1 MQKEL
6 IIGLSLLLCCACAH
20 RENSAK
26 ELPALR
32 VKTMEV
38 ASQAGSARS
47 RYVGTIEPVHET
59 PLSLQTAG
67 RVLSIHARN
76 GERVRQGQVILR
88 VDSTQA
94 VNALLSAEAAL
105 HQAEDGFERVKQVHG
120 KGAVTDQKMVEIESQ
135 LARAQSL
142 YEAARQQVKECTLFA
157 PCAGVLNGLD
167 IEIGQM
173 VAPGVRLCSVLDLT
187 AFSVKFTVPETEI
200 GDFVFSRQSS
210 AVSGEIEC
218 AAADTVLPI
227 RITEKNLKANP
238 VTHTYEVKA
247 RIIGG
252 ADVLMT
258 GMVGKVRI
266 NGERLEVNGER
277 TDDIVIPANCI
288 LLKPEGPTVWLK
300 ENGQAVRREITIDGY
315 QADGVRVKSGLN
327 TGDSLIIE
335 GYQKLYMG
343 CKVIEN

>member
-20 RENSAK
+20 REHSAK

-32 VKTMEV
+32 VKTVEV
-38 ASQAGSARS
+38 ASQAGSAHS

-67 RVLSIHARN
+67 RVLSIHAKN
-76 GERVRQGQVILR
+76 GDRVRQGQVLLR

-135 LARAQSL
+135 LARARSL
-142 YEAARQQVKECTLFA
+142 YEAARQQVNECTLFA
-157 PCAGVLNGLD
+157 PCDGVLNGLD
-167 IEIGQM
+167 IEKGQM
-173 VAPGVRLCSVLDLT
+173 VAPGVRLCSILDLT

-258 GMVGKVRI
+258 GMVGKVRLS
-266 NGERLEVNGER
+266 RQPSEVSTQ

-300 ENGQAVRREITIDGY
+300 EDGQAVRREITIDGY

-327 TGDSLIIE
+327 AGDSLIIE

-343 CKVIEN
+343 CKVIDD